1 MKNAFWHYEHE
12 GKVEHHEEE
21 EVMEFIKGL
30 GIGNKTKFWL
40 LSPCA
45 SKGVGIFESSYGAY
59 CITLE

>member
-1 MKNAFWHYEHE
+1 MKNAFWHCEHE
-12 GKVEHHEEE
+12 GKVQHHQEE

-40 LSPCA
+40 LSTCA
-45 SKGVGIFESSYGAY
+45 SKGVGGFESSYGAY